1 MKTITTT
8 KAASHTANALG
19 FDMARRVL
27 GDAIGRRSGNENAPA
42 GTLGGKESI
51 LGGGRKESSPV
62 RVKTYKKIER
72 ENAIAEGRLI
82 AACVAVNTRDFSER

>member
-27 GDAIGRRSGNENAPA
+27 GDAQSVGREM
-42 GTLGGKESI
+42 
-51 LGGGRKESSPV
+51 
-62 RVKTYKKIER
+62 KTR
-72 ENAIAEGRLI
+72 QRAR
-82 AACVAVNTRDFSER
+82 